1 MKKVSIFLCSLIL
14 LFEMTSCATIVGG
27 KVSASQKVK
36 PGPGEPTR
44 QVKVGALLADIFFFG
59 GAGLII
65 DFATNAIYKPTEP
78 KK

>member
-1 MKKVSIFLCSLIL
+1 MKKIAVLFCALVLM
-14 LFEMTSCATIVGG
+14 FEMTSCATIVGG
-27 KVSASQKVK
+27 QVTASQKIK
-36 PGPGEPTR
+36 PGPGEPVR
-44 QVKVGALLADIFFFG
+44 QVKVGALLADIFFG

>member
-1 MKKVSIFLCSLIL
+1 
-14 LFEMTSCATIVGG
+14 VGQ
-27 KVSASQKVK
+27 VTASQKIK

-65 DFATNAIYKPTEP
+65 DFATSAIYKPTEP